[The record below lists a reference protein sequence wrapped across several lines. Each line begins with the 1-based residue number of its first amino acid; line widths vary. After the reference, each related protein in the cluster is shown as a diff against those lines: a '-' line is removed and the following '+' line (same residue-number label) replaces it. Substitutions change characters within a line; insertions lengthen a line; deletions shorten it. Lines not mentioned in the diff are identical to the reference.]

1 MLNLKKAHYAFAGKP
16 YITKTQSKHCPRT
29 CSLKPLARSRKVPF
43 LFYLKLLFLKSV
55 QLILQ
60 NKVHF
65 FFVGG
70 CIVTILNCSMILQL
84 PGVGLLKTSS
94 FFPHTTRRSNSSG
107 ADLDFRSAYRFCG
120 HLIWVPKFKK
130 GRKIKIYVLHTNKK
144 LLYATLF
151 SKFDIESEH
160 TNAVTITKIIV
171 PY

>member
-1 MLNLKKAHYAFAGKP
+1 MVSLRRVLSHLSNGFFPFLVHAFQFLKLALIPEVFLEICQIVNGCMKVGFGSSKRCSTQKAHYAFAGKP

-29 CSLKPLARSRKVPF
+29 CSLKPLAHSRKVPF

-60 NKVHF
+60 NQVHF

-94 FFPHTTRRSNSSG
+94 FFPHTTRS
-107 ADLDFRSAYRFCG
+107 
-120 HLIWVPKFKK
+120 
-130 GRKIKIYVLHTNKK
+130 
-144 LLYATLF
+144 
-151 SKFDIESEH
+151 
-160 TNAVTITKIIV
+160 
-171 PY
+171 